1 MDTPSDILHNKGEP
15 ALGSIAVPA
24 GARLGWHVLVDGRVE
39 FGQVLLA
46 RNGQ

>member
-1 MDTPSDILHNKGEP
+1 MDLPSDILHNKGKP
-15 ALGSIAVPA
+15 ALGRIAVPT